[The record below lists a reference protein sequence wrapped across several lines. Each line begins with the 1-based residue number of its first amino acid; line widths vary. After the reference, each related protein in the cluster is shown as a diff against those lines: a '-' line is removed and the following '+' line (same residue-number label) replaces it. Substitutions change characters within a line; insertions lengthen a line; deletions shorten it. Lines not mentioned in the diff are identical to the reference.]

1 MLSFDI
7 CETRSCVY
15 VNIDTNEED
24 KRLIFNL
31 ERIPSLDSRISLNPA
46 SGQIVTTR
54 DNDILLVETRVSD
67 AGVTGAGSMGLSLT
81 CIVRGGTS
89 GTARFPSAEWWS
101 GSTPVFP
108 GEDSNL
114 AETVK
119 NATTSISFLSFSTLR
134 TSHGGEYTC
143 RGRVL
148 LVTAEVIAA
157 SSPVDVVVRR
167 RLLLML
173 NIILRAMCEE
183 HPMKSL

>member
-1 MLSFDI
+1 M
-7 CETRSCVY
+7 
-15 VNIDTNEED
+15 
-24 KRLIFNL
+24 
-31 ERIPSLDSRISLNPA
+31 
-46 SGQIVTTR
+46 
-54 DNDILLVETRVSD
+54 SD
-67 AGVTGAGSMGLSLT
+67 AGVTEAGSMGLSLT

-134 TSHGGEYTC
+134 TSHAGEYTC

-148 LVTAEVIAA
+148 LAAAEVIAA
-157 SSPVDVVVRR
+157 SSP
-167 RLLLML
+167 LWT
-173 NIILRAMCEE
+173 
-183 HPMKSL
+183 

>member
-1 MLSFDI
+1 
-7 CETRSCVY
+7 
-15 VNIDTNEED
+15 
-24 KRLIFNL
+24 
-31 ERIPSLDSRISLNPA
+31 
-46 SGQIVTTR
+46 
-54 DNDILLVETRVSD
+54 
-67 AGVTGAGSMGLSLT
+67 

-157 SSPVDVVVRR
+157 SSPVDVVVR
-167 RLLLML
+167 LPAPTVTVSVSSGAL
-173 NIILRAMCEE
+173 NEGT
-183 HPMKSL
+183 SLTLTCTATLPPWVDTDVNVTINWTADISNE